1 MPRPVISG
9 TAGLESVGDAQTE
22 KMQTRSYII
31 CRVWVM
37 MLSSSGGRPGVA
49 SMNEYA
55 SMVCPAAGSVVFF
68 LVRPGGNV
76 KFPWARFFIH
86 AAGWLVLITHDD
98 GCTWPTA
105 YSINYMVCKLHPS
118 WDKVHERY
126 FCESIIKWWPETA
139 RAQTNWSSYVKQ
151 LESPRESTRLAR
163 CWPPG
168 FRRYLGNCYHRFQL
182 IEYPNYQTWSQA
194 YNSIRDEQQT

>member
-1 MPRPVISG
+1 MRRQKRCKRGRISSAEFG
-9 TAGLESVGDAQTE
+9 WWCSRRRAAGLGLH
-22 KMQTRSYII
+22 R
-31 CRVWVM
+31 W
-37 MLSSSGGRPGVA
+37 
-49 SMNEYA
+49 MNTHQWFA
-55 SMVCPAAGSVVFF
+55 RQQALLFFF
-68 LVRPGGNV
+68 LARPGGNV

>member
-1 MPRPVISG
+1 MHIREGHPKMIINKTAPLLTLEFCGRDDAVDVQRPRVSMPRPVISG

-68 LVRPGGNV
+68 GSSGG
-76 KFPWARFFIH
+76 KRKISLSTIFHSCRWLAGAYYAR
-86 AAGWLVLITHDD
+86 
-98 GCTWPTA
+98 
-105 YSINYMVCKLHPS
+105 
-118 WDKVHERY
+118 
-126 FCESIIKWWPETA
+126 
-139 RAQTNWSSYVKQ
+139 
-151 LESPRESTRLAR
+151 
-163 CWPPG
+163 
-168 FRRYLGNCYHRFQL
+168 
-182 IEYPNYQTWSQA
+182 
-194 YNSIRDEQQT
+194 

>member
-1 MPRPVISG
+1 MHIREGHPKMIINKTAPLLTLEFCGRDDAVDVQRPRVSMPRPVISG

-68 LVRPGGNV
+68 LARPGGNV
-76 KFPWARFFIH
+76 KFP
-86 AAGWLVLITHDD
+86 
-98 GCTWPTA
+98 
-105 YSINYMVCKLHPS
+105 
-118 WDKVHERY
+118 
-126 FCESIIKWWPETA
+126 
-139 RAQTNWSSYVKQ
+139 
-151 LESPRESTRLAR
+151 
-163 CWPPG
+163 
-168 FRRYLGNCYHRFQL
+168 
-182 IEYPNYQTWSQA
+182 
-194 YNSIRDEQQT
+194 